1 MTVNSFPSG
10 GLAVMI
16 GASGGIGRAVAGNLE
31 SGGDFARVLR
41 LSRSGDPS
49 LDLTDEQTI
58 IRAATVIRDTGLPLR
73 LVFNAAGLL
82 HDGDLVPEKSWREID
97 PDHLLRSF
105 AVNAIGPMLLMKH
118 LLPLLP
124 ADGKSVFATL
134 SAKVGSI
141 GDNSLGGWYAYRASK
156 AALNQFVKTA
166 AIELKRRRPLAICVA
181 LHPGTVDTGLS
192 SPFSKSGLDVQTP
205 EAAAQ
210 NLLAA
215 IDAFMPDHSGGFFD
229 RFGEPLPW

>member
-1 MTVNSFPSG
+1 MTSFGTG
-10 GLAVMI
+10 GLAVVI
-16 GASGGIGRAVAGNLE
+16 GASGGIGRAIADRLE
-31 SGGDFARVLR
+31 SGSNFANVLR

-58 IRAATVIRDTGLPLR
+58 IRAAADVKSTGLPLR
-73 LVFNAAGLL
+73 LVFNAAGVL
-82 HDGDLVPEKSWREID
+82 HDGDLVPEKTFRDID
-97 PDHLLRSF
+97 PTHLQRCF
-105 AVNAIGPMLLMKH
+105 AVNATGPMLLMKH
-118 LLPLLP
+118 LLPLLS

-166 AIELKRRRPLAICVA
+166 AIELKRRRPKAVCVA

-192 SPFSKSGLDVQTP
+192 SPFSKSGLEVQTP
-205 EAAAQ
+205 DTAARD
-210 NLLAA
+210 LLAA
-215 IDAFMPDHSGGFFD
+215 IDAFTPEQSGGFFD
-229 RFGEPLPW
+229 RFGQPLPW

>member
-1 MTVNSFPSG
+1 MTSFDKG
-10 GLAVMI
+10 GLAVVI
-16 GASGGIGRAVAGNLE
+16 GASGGIGRAIADRLE
-31 SGGDFARVLR
+31 TNGGFAQLLR

-58 IRAATVIRDTGLPLR
+58 IRAAAAIKTTGLPLR
-73 LVFNAAGLL
+73 LVFNAAGIL
-82 HDGDLVPEKSWREID
+82 HYGDLAPEKTFRDID
-97 PDHLLRSF
+97 PAHLQRSF
-105 AVNAIGPMLLMKH
+105 AVNATGPMLLMKH
-118 LLPLLP
+118 LLPLLA
-124 ADGKSVFATL
+124 ADGNAVFATL

-166 AIELKRRRPLAICVA
+166 AIELKRRRPQAICVA

-205 EAAAQ
+205 DAAARD
-210 NLLAA
+210 LLAA
-215 IDAFMPDHSGGFFD
+215 IDGFTPDQSGGFFD
-229 RFGEPLPW
+229 RFGQSLPW